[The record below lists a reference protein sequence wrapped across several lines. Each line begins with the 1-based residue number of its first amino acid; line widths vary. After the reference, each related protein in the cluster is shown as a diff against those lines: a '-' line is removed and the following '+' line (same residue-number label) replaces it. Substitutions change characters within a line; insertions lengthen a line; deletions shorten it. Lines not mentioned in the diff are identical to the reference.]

1 MTFKTVTIKE
11 SVYNKLILVKRKDES
26 FSDLLERLSKSN
38 LTTLKKLRGC
48 ITYDDK
54 DEILREIKIK
64 RRYLFSLRYAK
75 FPS

>member
-64 RRYLFSLRYAK
+64 RSGNLCE
-75 FPS
+75 